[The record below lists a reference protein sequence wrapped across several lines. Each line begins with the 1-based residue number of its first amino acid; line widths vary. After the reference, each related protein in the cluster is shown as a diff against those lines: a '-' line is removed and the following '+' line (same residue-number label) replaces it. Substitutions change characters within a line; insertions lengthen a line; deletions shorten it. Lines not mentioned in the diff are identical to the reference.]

1 MKLIKF
7 IKKNKAEVFIDSSVV
22 NVYIKGRERRLYD
35 DEDEDASHLLREK
48 RTIIRQK
55 IKKVPTLLKDT
66 QTEEVKVYSLI
77 EHEEMKM
84 QIIKAEQ

>member
-48 RTIIRQK
+48 RTIIR
-55 IKKVPTLLKDT
+55 
-66 QTEEVKVYSLI
+66 
-77 EHEEMKM
+77 
-84 QIIKAEQ
+84 